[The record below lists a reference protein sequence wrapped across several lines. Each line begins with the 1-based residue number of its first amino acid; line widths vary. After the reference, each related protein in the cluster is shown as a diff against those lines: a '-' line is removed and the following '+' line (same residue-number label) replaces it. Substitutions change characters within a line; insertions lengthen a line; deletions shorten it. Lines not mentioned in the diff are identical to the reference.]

1 MNRPF
6 ELRASDRSADAVLT
20 ILRHFSNIIQSKIEE
35 VIDDADIAALHD
47 LRVATRRI
55 RTVMSQTKGVLP
67 PTAVEKFSPQFKWL
81 ASVTGRRRD
90 LDVFL
95 VEITRSGHR
104 SESTALVLAGL
115 RQFLEDTRREEH
127 EVVRAALSSTPFE
140 DLIGAW
146 NCFVDAGATWK
157 PEPPHAS
164 TAIIDVASPSILKAH
179 LRVRKR
185 SARMSP
191 NAAPEIL
198 HRIRIDCKKLRYL
211 LEVFCDLYPR
221 KRISRFTRELKLLQ
235 DLLGEFN
242 DTAAQLTLIEE
253 FTGRSTASSNENT
266 TTNHLRATLDDRQH
280 ALRAEV
286 IERFNQ
292 IAGDESRRL
301 YRKTFT
307 GH

>member
-1 MNRPF
+1 
-6 ELRASDRSADAVLT
+6 
-20 ILRHFSNIIQSKIEE
+20 
-35 VIDDADIAALHD
+35 
-47 LRVATRRI
+47 
-55 RTVMSQTKGVLP
+55 
-67 PTAVEKFSPQFKWL
+67 
-81 ASVTGRRRD
+81 
-90 LDVFL
+90 
-95 VEITRSGHR
+95 
-104 SESTALVLAGL
+104 
-115 RQFLEDTRREEH
+115 
-127 EVVRAALSSTPFE
+127 
-140 DLIGAW
+140 
-146 NCFVDAGATWK
+146 
-157 PEPPHAS
+157 
-164 TAIIDVASPSILKAH
+164 
-179 LRVRKR
+179 
-185 SARMSP
+185 MSP

-211 LEVFCDLYPR
+211 LEFFCDLYPR

-253 FTGRSTASSNENT
+253 LTGRSTASSNENT

-292 IAGDESRRL
+292 IAGDESRRS